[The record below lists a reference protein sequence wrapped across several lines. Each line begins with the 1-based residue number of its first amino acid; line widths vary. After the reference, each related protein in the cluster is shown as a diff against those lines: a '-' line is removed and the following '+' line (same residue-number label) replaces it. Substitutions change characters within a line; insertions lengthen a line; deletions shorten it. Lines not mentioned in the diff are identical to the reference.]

1 MEFLHAF
8 QSFWTV
14 FVFVVFVGIIVWA
27 WSGSNKAEFEE
38 ASRIPLEDDEDVV
51 ITTNNKENSNG

>member
-14 FVFVVFVGIIVWA
+14 FVFVVFVGIIIWA
-27 WSGSNKAEFEE
+27 WSDSNKAEFEE
-38 ASRIPLEDDEDVV
+38 AARIPLEDDEDVV
-51 ITTNNKENSNG
+51 ITTSNKENSNG